1 MLWGGGKGWIHVK
14 GRMTASASSLRKY
27 PSFESRSFSGPKP
40 ISPIAF
46 GFISPFR
53 IQSSFLSPFCLDHET
68 APNQKTD
75 PPPFNSF
82 FPPSPFSSPVLNLLE
97 HACSSSNMFHPSF
110 GFLTLLF
117 PLSFVSQRSSL
128 SGELPLVEVTLSGL
142 RSQSLTDKKD
152 GVPSDKWRSESGSSA
167 SLFCYTFLQPKTF
180 WFSPENLK
188 VSIQQSTWAT
198 SGKNCPGPRYQ
209 TYTNCQVIV
218 NPIILKCWAKSLV
231 LARQPRCYTLKE
243 RSVFIVRG
251 SCQKTTYVTF
261 VIQFRIL
268 LRILWDTD
276 GEKQEE
282 KHNGVFWVPGISY

>member
-1 MLWGGGKGWIHVK
+1 
-14 GRMTASASSLRKY
+14 
-27 PSFESRSFSGPKP
+27 
-40 ISPIAF
+40 
-46 GFISPFR
+46 
-53 IQSSFLSPFCLDHET
+53 
-68 APNQKTD
+68 
-75 PPPFNSF
+75 
-82 FPPSPFSSPVLNLLE
+82 
-97 HACSSSNMFHPSF
+97 MFHPSF

-167 SLFCYTFLQPKTF
+167 SLFCYTFLQSKTF

-218 NPIILKCWAKSLV
+218 NPIILKCWAKSQWSGTRSPTKMLHIEGEIRVYSPRKLSEDDICHICYSISDPLTHIMGHWWGKTRGKTQWRVLGSGDLV
-231 LARQPRCYTLKE
+231 L
-243 RSVFIVRG
+243 G
-251 SCQKTTYVTF
+251 
-261 VIQFRIL
+261 
-268 LRILWDTD
+268 WD
-276 GEKQEE
+276 
-282 KHNGVFWVPGISY
+282 